1 MRCYVPARRSMLAD
15 LVRGHPVPAGTTA
28 YAVTPALLTVTGSAG
43 AVPDDE
49 ESEYAATMLAAE
61 ASVLLLDVDDPGDR
75 RRIVLAVDAEVDG
88 DHTAAERP
96 PGEVRLREAVQPDQV
111 AAVHVDVDMNEAGQ
125 HNQSADLVDT
135 AVAALV
141 AGDGDRLEQAL
152 EALADIDLG
161 WYAPAELDSLLQP
174 VRWSR

>member
-43 AVPDDE
+43 AGPDDE

-96 PGEVRLREAVQPDQV
+96 PGEVRLREAVQPDQI
-111 AAVHVDVDMNEAGQ
+111 AALHVDIIEAGKP
-125 HNQSADLVDT
+125 HQSADLVDT